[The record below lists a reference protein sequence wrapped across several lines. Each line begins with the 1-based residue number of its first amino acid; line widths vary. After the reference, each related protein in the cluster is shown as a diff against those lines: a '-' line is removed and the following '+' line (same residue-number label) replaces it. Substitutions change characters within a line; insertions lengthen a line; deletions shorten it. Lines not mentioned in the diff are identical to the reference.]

1 MAKSSSIEWTDHT
14 FNPWWGCTKVSPG
27 CKHCYAETWAKRY
40 GHNVWGP
47 TRSRRFF
54 SQNHW
59 RQPLKWNREA
69 TEQGQRMRVF
79 CASMADV
86 FEDHPEIEKERNR
99 LWKLIE
105 ETPMLDWQLLTK
117 RPENMV
123 KFVPWGDEWP
133 QNVWAMTS
141 IENQELADKRLPVVI
156 KVPAAVRGLSV
167 EPLIGPVDLRP
178 WLSEIQWVI
187 VGGESGPKS
196 RPMHPDWVRDLRNQC
211 QKFGVSFFFKQWGNW
226 IPVQGEQAG
235 QTLVRLMPGQEHQA
249 DQPMKR
255 MSKKAAGRV
264 LDGRTWNELPYQHL
278 PLAGD

>member
-1 MAKSSSIEWTDHT
+1 MAKSSNIEWTDHT

-47 TRSRRFF
+47 TQSRRFF
-54 SQNHW
+54 SPNHW
-59 RQPLKWNREA
+59 RQPLKWHKEA
-69 TEQGQRMRVF
+69 VETGQRARVF

-86 FEDHPEIEKERNR
+86 FEDHHEIEAERDR
-99 LWKLIE
+99 LWALIE

-123 KFVPWGDEWP
+123 KFTPWGDEWP

-141 IENQELADKRLPVVI
+141 IENQEMADKRLPVVI
-156 KVPAAVRGLSV
+156 KVPTAVRGLSV

-178 WLSEIQWVI
+178 WLSDIQWVI

-196 RPMHPDWVRDLRNQC
+196 RPMHPDWVRDLRDQC
-211 QKFGVSFFFKQWGNW
+211 LEFGVSFFFKQWGNW
-226 IPVQGEQAG
+226 RPVQTEKSG
-235 QTLVRLMPGQEHQA
+235 QTLVRVIPGEEHEA
-249 DQPMKR
+249 DQFMAR

-264 LDGRTWNELPYQHL
+264 LDGHTWNQLPYQHL
-278 PLAGD
+278 PVAGD